1 MVSTPASVAAPNTIE
16 EPQAM
21 LRLRPLASMI
31 EATVKPSG
39 ILCRKTA
46 RKMIQP
52 SQLETM
58 KPEAM
63 AIPSKKV

>member
-1 MVSTPASVAAPNTIE
+1 MTEV
-16 EPQAM
+16 PQAK
-21 LRLRPLASMI
+21 LRLRPLASITDAM
-31 EATVKPSG
+31 VKPSG

-46 RKMIQP
+46 MKMTQP

-63 AIPSKKV
+63 AMPSKNVWMSRPTSTE